1 MRGGKNFMANESGR
15 SGTGAVTR
23 RESEPAISR
32 PLGGSAIF
40 RPFALLR
47 EMTDLMDQ
55 AVSGDLPIRGGE
67 RVWAPAV
74 EVRQRDGS
82 IVVDADLPGI
92 DPSGVKVEVD
102 DDMLVIQG
110 ERKRE
115 EEREGQGWQRS
126 ERVYGAFY
134 RAIPL
139 PDGAKAEQ
147 AKAEFKNGVLEVV
160 VPVTEA
166 HSSRRQIPIGGQTS
180 GSSQQ
185 HQSTGSQS
193 SQTAGS
199 RSSR

>member
-1 MRGGKNFMANESGR
+1 M
-15 SGTGAVTR
+15 
-23 RESEPAISR
+23 
-32 PLGGSAIF
+32 F

-115 EEREGQGWQRS
+115 EEKEGQGWHRS

-166 HSSRRQIPIGGQTS
+166 HSSRRQIPISGHQ

-185 HQSTGSQS
+185 SSSSQ
-193 SQTAGS
+193 QTAGS